1 MPQGFM
7 ASLWANIVPKPWFFI
22 GLKIFLIWH
31 AIIFEIFSRKPIDMA
46 DNIGIMKSQEKKREK
61 KMEKVTSVNDFI
73 RSLPRIVQKKV
84 WKVTDKDG
92 TVVQYVGATDN
103 RKYTA
108 QKYID
113 EKYPDKVLKLTFSHF
128 NGMITVPR

>member
-1 MPQGFM
+1 MQ
-7 ASLWANIVPKPWFFI
+7 
-22 GLKIFLIWH
+22 
-31 AIIFEIFSRKPIDMA
+31 
-46 DNIGIMKSQEKKREK
+46 
-61 KMEKVTSVNDFI
+61 KVTSVNSFI

-103 RKYTA
+103 KKYTA

-113 EKYPDKVLKLTFSHF
+113 EKYPGKTLTLTFSHF
-128 NGMITVPR
+128 NGMIAVPR

>member
-1 MPQGFM
+1 
-7 ASLWANIVPKPWFFI
+7 
-22 GLKIFLIWH
+22 
-31 AIIFEIFSRKPIDMA
+31 MA